1 MFEKFSR
8 IQPTH
13 LTQFYLYFG
22 NNDWLCYEICLDG
35 SDFSLQLKYVYQV
48 LDCLSFEFSM
58 LDVSKNGIL
67 NKYTL
72 YQNDI
77 VHFLGNCINLAQ
89 WR

>member
-1 MFEKFSR
+1 MD
-8 IQPTH
+8 Q
-13 LTQFYLYFG
+13 
-22 NNDWLCYEICLDG
+22 

-89 WR
+89 